1 MTTPMGRISMVVS
14 PAGAAAVMPDGS
26 ARPLPSAQS
35 DQMRQQVRQSPIVL
49 LQRRTDAGLTAL
61 AAGETV
67 AGGVTLQAVRVE
79 AEETAVTL
87 GIDTEGHIRQ
97 VSYRGPGPT
106 GAPADIVTD
115 FDDFRPAGGLTLPH
129 ARTTTVN
136 GEVMQR
142 TTVTQLEVN
151 PTLADEVFAVPSGQ
165 P

>member
-1 MTTPMGRISMVVS
+1 
-14 PAGAAAVMPDGS
+14 
-26 ARPLPSAQS
+26 
-35 DQMRQQVRQSPIVL
+35 MRQQVRQSPVVL
-49 LQRRTDAGLTAL
+49 LQRRADAGLTAL

-79 AEETAVTL
+79 ADETAVTL